1 MPVHTSR
8 VATQKCWY
16 QRLWFYAHS
25 DCECTAELLE
35 AGNVRFGVEIAKD
48 PEQLRKSCA
57 TWKRLIDKLDGATR
71 RHLQV
76 CIAVIIVCLCSLST
90 VCLCAGHLHATLR
103 QHRLRRR
110 RRFRRGRPM
119 VRPRRNHTKKSL
131 CRLSGASMY
140 SLCIGASMVDHAS
153 Q

>member
-1 MPVHTSR
+1 MPVSR

-76 CIAVIIVCLCSLST
+76 RIVVIIVCLLSLTCVCCAQETYMPHIINTDSDNFEDFVEVDRWVDLDETSRQAHSTDCQVNLCSL
-90 VCLCAGHLHATLR
+90 
-103 QHRLRRR
+103 
-110 RRFRRGRPM
+110 
-119 VRPRRNHTKKSL
+119 
-131 CRLSGASMY
+131 
-140 SLCIGASMVDHAS
+140 
-153 Q
+153 